1 MFIQI
6 CLKNVEMAQITN
18 INHDDNFIIIV
29 FFKKPILEEQLKINR
44 VSKSQS
50 YITQEK

>member
-1 MFIQI
+1 MFRQI

-18 INHDDNFIIIV
+18 INYDDNFIIIV
-29 FFKKPILEEQLKINR
+29 FFFTKPILEEQLKINR

-50 YITQEK
+50 YIT